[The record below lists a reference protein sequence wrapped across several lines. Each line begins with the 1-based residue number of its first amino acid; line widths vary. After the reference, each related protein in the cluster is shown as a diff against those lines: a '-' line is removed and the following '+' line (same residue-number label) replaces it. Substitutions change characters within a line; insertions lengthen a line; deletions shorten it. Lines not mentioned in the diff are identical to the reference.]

1 MWVYTKLDKTMLN
14 IEYDSLKSWIRLIL
28 LFSLGI
34 TGTVGMWSVVVVM
47 PAIESDF
54 NIDRGKASLL
64 YATTMVGFG
73 LGNFLIGKII
83 DKYGLKLPIIV
94 ATLILVIS
102 YLIGTIS
109 TEFWHLLILQI
120 FMGTAAATFFG
131 PSMADIGNFFEK
143 RRGLAVAII
152 ASANYVAGAFWP
164 LIISY
169 FLETMTWKDVYLY
182 IALICIIIMIPISF
196 FLKNNISQNESD
208 ITTEASNSKLTNL
221 SPSALQTLL
230 ILAGI
235 GCCLAMAMPQVH
247 IVALCVER
255 GFGLSIGA
263 EILAV
268 MLFSGMISRVGFG
281 YLSDKI
287 GPVYTLFIGS
297 LLQMISLVFFLPF
310 DSQLSLYIVSL
321 MFGLSQGG
329 IVPAY
334 AMIVRKYLP
343 LKEVGERV
351 GLVIMATIVGMGL
364 GGWMSGE
371 IFDITQSYK
380 LAFVNGIFW
389 NFTNLLIVTFIMWK
403 IYFQKNKLIYS

>member
-1 MWVYTKLDKTMLN
+1 MVGVISAFNTTSN
-14 IEYDSLKSWIRLIL
+14 IEYDSIKSWIRLIL
-28 LFSLGI
+28 LFTIGVI
-34 TGTVGMWSVVVVM
+34 GTVGMWSVVVVM
-47 PAIESDF
+47 PAIENEF
-54 NIDRGKASLL
+54 NIDRGQASLL

-83 DKYGLKLPIIV
+83 DKFGLKSPIIF
-94 ATLILVIS
+94 AIIILVSS
-102 YLIGTIS
+102 YLIAMIS
-109 TEFWHLLILQI
+109 NKFWHLLILQI

-169 FLETMTWKDVYLY
+169 FLEYTSWKEVYLY
-182 IALICIIIMIPISF
+182 IAIICMVIMFPIAL
-196 FLKNNISQNESD
+196 FLKNNV
-208 ITTEASNSKLTNL
+208 ASNISNNDLSTDGKSLTNL
-221 SPSALQTLL
+221 SPNTLQILL

-281 YLSDKI
+281 FLSDKI

-297 LLQMISLVFFLPF
+297 LLQMLSLVFFLPF

-334 AMIVRKYLP
+334 AMIIRKYLP
-343 LKEVGERV
+343 IEQVGERV

-389 NFTNLLIVTFIMWK
+389 NFTNLLIVAFIMWQ
-403 IYFQKNKLIYS
+403 IYFKKDKLVLG

>member
-1 MWVYTKLDKTMLN
+1 MVSVINAFNTISN
-14 IEYDSLKSWIRLIL
+14 IQHDSLKSWIRLLL
-28 LFSLGI
+28 LFTIGVV
-34 TGTVGMWSVVVVM
+34 GTVGMWSVVVVM
-47 PAIESDF
+47 PAIENEF
-54 NIDRGKASLL
+54 KIDRGQASLL

-83 DKYGLKLPIIV
+83 DKFGLKLPIIF
-94 ATLILVIS
+94 ATIILVSS
-102 YLIGTIS
+102 YLVAMIS

-169 FLETMTWKDVYLY
+169 FLEFTTWKEVYFY
-182 IALICIIIMIPISF
+182 IAIICIVIMFPIALS
-196 FLKNNISQNESD
+196 LKNNVAKNLSTNDLGS
-208 ITTEASNSKLTNL
+208 EANTLKNL
-221 SPSALQTLL
+221 SPNTLQILL
-230 ILAGI
+230 ILAGV

-281 YLSDKI
+281 FLSDMI
-287 GPVYTLFIGS
+287 GPVFTLFIGS
-297 LLQMISLVFFLPF
+297 LLQMLSLVFFLPF

-334 AMIVRKYLP
+334 AMIIRKYLP
-343 LKEVGERV
+343 IEQVGERV

-389 NFTNLLIVTFIMWK
+389 NFINLLIVTFIMWQ
-403 IYFQKNKLIYS
+403 IYFKKDKFVLG

>member
-1 MWVYTKLDKTMLN
+1 MLN

>member
-1 MWVYTKLDKTMLN
+1 MVGVISAFNTTSN
-14 IEYDSLKSWIRLIL
+14 IEYDSIKSWIRLIL
-28 LFSLGI
+28 LFTIGVI
-34 TGTVGMWSVVVVM
+34 GTVGMWSVVVVM
-47 PAIESDF
+47 PAIEKEF
-54 NIDRGKASLL
+54 NIDRGQASLL

-83 DKYGLKLPIIV
+83 DKFGLKFPIIF
-94 ATLILVIS
+94 AIIILVSS
-102 YLIGTIS
+102 YLIAIIS

-169 FLETMTWKDVYLY
+169 FLEYTTWKEVYLY
-182 IALICIIIMIPISF
+182 IAIICMVIMFPIAL
-196 FLKNNISQNESD
+196 FLKNNV
-208 ITTEASNSKLTNL
+208 ASNISDNDLSTEGNSLTNL
-221 SPSALQTLL
+221 SPNTLQILL

-281 YLSDKI
+281 FLSDKI

-297 LLQMISLVFFLPF
+297 LLQMLSLVFFLPF

-334 AMIVRKYLP
+334 AMIIRKYLP
-343 LKEVGERV
+343 IEQVGERV

-389 NFTNLLIVTFIMWK
+389 NFTNLLIVTFIMWQ
-403 IYFQKNKLIYS
+403 IYFKKDKLVLG

>member
-1 MWVYTKLDKTMLN
+1 MVDSIKNRHTITS
-14 IEYDSLKSWIRLIL
+14 IEQDSLKSWLRLIL
-28 LFSLGI
+28 LFTIGVV
-34 TGTVGMWSVVVVM
+34 GTVGMWSVVVVM
-47 PAIESDF
+47 PAIETEF

-73 LGNFLIGKII
+73 LGNFLIGKVI
-83 DKYGLKLPIIV
+83 DRFGLKIPIIF
-94 ATLILVIS
+94 ATFILVSS
-102 YLIGTIS
+102 YLTAIIS

-131 PSMADIGNFFEK
+131 PAMADIGNFFEK

-164 LIISY
+164 LLISSFLELNNWKDVYFIIAIICATIMFPISY
-169 FLETMTWKDVYLY
+169 FLKNNV
-182 IALICIIIMIPISF
+182 A
-196 FLKNNISQNESD
+196 NNISGND
-208 ITTEASNSKLTNL
+208 IATKNTSLNNL
-221 SPSALQTLL
+221 SPSTLQILL

-255 GFGLSIGA
+255 GFGLGIGA
-263 EILAV
+263 QVLSV
-268 MLFSGMISRVGFG
+268 MLFSGMISRIGFG

-297 LLQMISLVFFLPF
+297 FLQMLSLVFFLPF

-334 AMIVRKYLP
+334 AMIIRKYLP
-343 LKEVGERV
+343 IEEVGERV

-371 IFDITQSYK
+371 IFDLTQSYK

-403 IYFQKNKLIYS
+403 IYFQKDKFQYS

>member
-1 MWVYTKLDKTMLN
+1 MLN

-389 NFTNLLIVTFIMWK
+389 NLTNLLIVTFIMWK
-403 IYFQKNKLIYS
+403 IYFQKDKLIYS

>member
-1 MWVYTKLDKTMLN
+1 MVGVISAFNTTSN
-14 IEYDSLKSWIRLIL
+14 IEYDSIKSWIRLIL
-28 LFSLGI
+28 LFTIGVI
-34 TGTVGMWSVVVVM
+34 GTVGMWSVVVVM
-47 PAIESDF
+47 PAIEKEF
-54 NIDRGKASLL
+54 NIDRGQASLL

-83 DKYGLKLPIIV
+83 DKFGLKFPIIF
-94 ATLILVIS
+94 AIIILVSS
-102 YLIGTIS
+102 YLIAMKS
-109 TEFWHLLILQI
+109 NEFWHLLILQI

-131 PSMADIGNFFEK
+131 PSMVDIGNFFEK

-169 FLETMTWKDVYLY
+169 FLEYTTWKEVYLY
-182 IALICIIIMIPISF
+182 IAIICMVIMFPIAL
-196 FLKNNISQNESD
+196 FLKNNV
-208 ITTEASNSKLTNL
+208 ASNISNNDLSTDGNNLTNL
-221 SPSALQTLL
+221 SPNTLQILL

-281 YLSDKI
+281 FLSDKI

-297 LLQMISLVFFLPF
+297 LLQMLSLVFFLPF

-334 AMIVRKYLP
+334 AMIIRKYLP
-343 LKEVGERV
+343 IEQVGERV

-389 NFTNLLIVTFIMWK
+389 NFTNLLIVTFIMWQ
-403 IYFQKNKLIYS
+403 IYFKKDKLVLG

>member
-1 MWVYTKLDKTMLN
+1 MVGVISAFNTTSN
-14 IEYDSLKSWIRLIL
+14 IEYDSIKSWIRLIL
-28 LFSLGI
+28 LFTIGVI
-34 TGTVGMWSVVVVM
+34 GTVGMWSVVVVM
-47 PAIESDF
+47 PVIEKEF
-54 NIDRGKASLL
+54 NIDRGQASLL

-83 DKYGLKLPIIV
+83 DKFGLKFPIIF
-94 ATLILVIS
+94 AIIILVSS
-102 YLIGTIS
+102 YLIAMKS
-109 TEFWHLLILQI
+109 NEFWHLLILQI

-169 FLETMTWKDVYLY
+169 FLEYTTWKEVYLY
-182 IALICIIIMIPISF
+182 IAIICMVIMFPIAL
-196 FLKNNISQNESD
+196 FLKNNV
-208 ITTEASNSKLTNL
+208 ASNISDNDLSTEGNSLTNL
-221 SPSALQTLL
+221 SPNTLQILL

-281 YLSDKI
+281 FLSDKI

-297 LLQMISLVFFLPF
+297 LLQMLSLVFFLPF

-334 AMIVRKYLP
+334 AMIIRKYLP
-343 LKEVGERV
+343 IEQVGERV

-389 NFTNLLIVTFIMWK
+389 NFTNLLIVTFIMWQ
-403 IYFQKNKLIYS
+403 IYFKKDKLVLG

>member
-1 MWVYTKLDKTMLN
+1 MLS

-221 SPSALQTLL
+221 SPNALQTLL

-268 MLFSGMISRVGFG
+268 MLFSGMISRIGFG
-281 YLSDKI
+281 FLSDKI

-403 IYFQKNKLIYS
+403 IYFQKDKLIYS

>member
-1 MWVYTKLDKTMLN
+1 MAIINASNTIPN
-14 IEYDSLKSWIRLIL
+14 IEHDSFNSWIRLIL
-28 LFSLGI
+28 LFTIGVI
-34 TGTVGMWSVVVVM
+34 GTVGMWSVVVVM
-47 PAIESDF
+47 PAIEKEF
-54 NIDRGKASLL
+54 NIDRGQASLL

-83 DKYGLKLPIIV
+83 DKFGLKLPIIF
-94 ATLILVIS
+94 AIIILVSS
-102 YLIGTIS
+102 YLIAMIS

-120 FMGTAAATFFG
+120 FMGTAAAHFFG

-164 LIISY
+164 LVISY
-169 FLETMTWKDVYLY
+169 FLEFTTWKQVYLY
-182 IALICIIIMIPISF
+182 IGIICIVVMFPIALY
-196 FLKNNISQNESD
+196 LKNNVANNESNNKFGSE
-208 ITTEASNSKLTNL
+208 TNTLNNL
-221 SPSALQTLL
+221 SPNTLQILL

-281 YLSDKI
+281 FLSDKI

-297 LLQMISLVFFLPF
+297 LLQMLSLVFFLPF

-334 AMIVRKYLP
+334 AMIIRKYLP
-343 LKEVGERV
+343 IEQVGERV

-389 NFTNLLIVTFIMWK
+389 NFTNLLIVTFIMWQ
-403 IYFQKNKLIYS
+403 IYFKKDKLVLG

>member
-1 MWVYTKLDKTMLN
+1 
-14 IEYDSLKSWIRLIL
+14 
-28 LFSLGI
+28 
-34 TGTVGMWSVVVVM
+34 MWSVVVVM

-94 ATLILVIS
+94 AVITLVLS
-102 YLIGTIS
+102 YLIGMVS

-120 FMGTAAATFFG
+120 FMGTAASTFFG

-169 FLETMTWKDVYLY
+169 FLETTTWKDVYLY

-196 FLKNNISQNESD
+196 FLKNNISQNEANTNVESN
-208 ITTEASNSKLTNL
+208 NSKLTNL
-221 SPSALQTLL
+221 SPSTLQTLL
-230 ILAGI
+230 ILAGV

-281 YLSDKI
+281 FLSDKI

-389 NFTNLLIVTFIMWK
+389 NLTNLLIVTFIMWK
-403 IYFQKNKLIYS
+403 IYFQKDKLIYS

>member
-1 MWVYTKLDKTMLN
+1 MLN

-208 ITTEASNSKLTNL
+208 ITTEANNSKLTNL

>member
-1 MWVYTKLDKTMLN
+1 MVDSIKDRHTITS
-14 IEYDSLKSWIRLIL
+14 IEQDSLKSWLRLIL
-28 LFSLGI
+28 LFTIGVV
-34 TGTVGMWSVVVVM
+34 GTVGMWSVVVVM
-47 PAIESDF
+47 PAIETEF

-83 DKYGLKLPIIV
+83 DKFGLKLPIIV
-94 ATLILVIS
+94 ATIILVLS
-102 YLIGTIS
+102 YLIGMIS

-169 FLETMTWKDVYLY
+169 FLETNTWKDVYLY
-182 IALICIIIMIPISF
+182 IAIICIVIMIPITF
-196 FLKNNISQNESD
+196 FLKNNVSNNEVDHSIED
-208 ITTEASNSKLTNL
+208 NNSKLINL
-221 SPSALQTLL
+221 SPRTLQTLL

-281 YLSDKI
+281 YLSDRI

-343 LKEVGERV
+343 IKEVGERV
-351 GLVIMATIVGMGL
+351 GLVIMATIVGMGV

-403 IYFQKNKLIYS
+403 IYFQKDRLIYS

>member
-1 MWVYTKLDKTMLN
+1 
-14 IEYDSLKSWIRLIL
+14 
-28 LFSLGI
+28 
-34 TGTVGMWSVVVVM
+34 MWSVVVVM

-94 ATLILVIS
+94 ATITLVLS

-109 TEFWHLLILQI
+109 SEFWHLLILQI

-182 IALICIIIMIPISF
+182 IALICITIMIPISF
-196 FLKNNISQNESD
+196 FLKNNISQNEANSNV
-208 ITTEASNSKLTNL
+208 EASNSKLTNL
-221 SPSALQTLL
+221 SPSTLQTLL
-230 ILAGI
+230 ILAGV

-281 YLSDKI
+281 FLSDKI

-389 NFTNLLIVTFIMWK
+389 NLTNLLIVTFIMWK
-403 IYFQKNKLIYS
+403 IYFQKDKLIYS

>member
-1 MWVYTKLDKTMLN
+1 
-14 IEYDSLKSWIRLIL
+14 
-28 LFSLGI
+28 
-34 TGTVGMWSVVVVM
+34 MWSVVVVM

>member
-1 MWVYTKLDKTMLN
+1 MGIINVSNTISE
-14 IEYDSLKSWIRLIL
+14 IEYDSLNSWVRLIL
-28 LFSLGI
+28 LFTIGVI
-34 TGTVGMWSVVVVM
+34 GTVGMWSVVVVM
-47 PAIESDF
+47 PAIENEF
-54 NIDRGKASLL
+54 NIDRGQASLL
-64 YATTMVGFG
+64 YAATMVGFG

-83 DKYGLKLPIIV
+83 DKFGLKLPIIF
-94 ATLILVIS
+94 AIIILVSS
-102 YLIGTIS
+102 YLIAMIS

-169 FLETMTWKDVYLY
+169 FLEFTTYKEVYFY
-182 IALICIIIMIPISF
+182 IAIICIVIMFPIALS
-196 FLKNNISQNESD
+196 LKNNIANNVSNND
-208 ITTEASNSKLTNL
+208 LGLEANTLNNL
-221 SPSALQTLL
+221 SPNTLQILL

-297 LLQMISLVFFLPF
+297 LLQMLSLVFFLPF

-334 AMIVRKYLP
+334 AMIIRKYLP
-343 LKEVGERV
+343 IEQVGERV

-389 NFTNLLIVTFIMWK
+389 NFTNLLIVTFIMWQ
-403 IYFQKNKLIYS
+403 IYFKKDKFVLG

>member
-1 MWVYTKLDKTMLN
+1 MLN

-196 FLKNNISQNESD
+196 FLKNNILQNESN

>member
-1 MWVYTKLDKTMLN
+1 MLN

-143 RRGLAVAII
+143 SRGLAVAII